1 MRLNLN
7 NISKSYNGNIAVN
20 NVSLEILSG
29 EIMALV
35 GPSGC
40 GKTTVLRMIAG
51 LLYADSGQIL
61 LDGQDITRLPA
72 NKRPTVTVFQDYALF
87 PHLNVFDNIAYGLN
101 TRGIVKT
108 EILTRVKRIL
118 DIMQIKDL
126 KNRRVHEI

>member
-87 PHLNVFDNIAYGLN
+87 PHLNVFDNIAYGLT